1 MHGAWCI
8 RGPRWQPM
16 RKLKPSSIL
25 CCYCH
30 YVWEGAQGICPSALP
45 PGAQALVK
53 GTRWIPIIT
62 LQGRMFRCHCPFYR
76 WRCGELAQGPP
87 DCQCRAHAPAPQGA
101 SPAPCS
107 AARRTLS
114 SPPAG
119 CQGTVPTP
127 PPPCCTGIELVRTW
141 WGWGGTKGNGP
152 GSRDLRSERKA
163 LCAQGQWETG
173 QELGG
178 VPGA

>member
-1 MHGAWCI
+1 MH
-8 RGPRWQPM
+8 PR
-16 RKLKPSSIL
+16 PSMAAHEKAQALFYPVLLLPL
-25 CCYCH
+25 C
-30 YVWEGAQGICPSALP
+30 VGRSPRDLSLCPAP
-45 PGAQALVK
+45 AGAQASVK

-107 AARRTLS
+107 AARRIPS

-141 WGWGGTKGNGP
+141 WGWGGNEGKWARLKRP
-152 GSRDLRSERKA
+152 EI
-163 LCAQGQWETG
+163 
-173 QELGG
+173 
-178 VPGA
+178 